1 VSNSSLENEY
11 LRLLL
16 NKVVGTKSF
25 DETILAEIYRKL
37 KNKLRGKLHN
47 AEEICLI
54 SDIWTAKQNSDL
66 LDWWQH

>member
-25 DETILAEIYRKL
+25 DETILPEVYRKL
-37 KNKLRGKLHN
+37 KNKLREKLHN
-47 AEEICLI
+47 AEEICIILLI
-54 SDIWTAKQNSDL
+54 L